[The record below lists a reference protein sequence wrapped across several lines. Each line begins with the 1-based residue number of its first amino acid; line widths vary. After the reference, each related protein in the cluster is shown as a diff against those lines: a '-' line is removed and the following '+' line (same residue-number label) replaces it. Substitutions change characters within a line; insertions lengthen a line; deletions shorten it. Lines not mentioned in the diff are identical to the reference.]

1 MRAPVTATAAPAVTT
16 QVSLPNGL
24 TVLLVEDNAINRQ
37 VAQRMLEKLGC
48 SVVAVDDGQAALEAV
63 QANGQFACIFMDC
76 QMPVM
81 DGFEATRQLRGRG
94 INTPVVA
101 VTANIMAGD
110 RERCLAAGMTDY
122 LAKPISL
129 EAFAL
134 VLQQNGVTEPQSPG

>member
-1 MRAPVTATAAPAVTT
+1 MRPSAATTNSTVSMHPA
-16 QVSLPNGL
+16 GL
-24 TVLLVEDNAINRQ
+24 HVLLVEDNAINRQ

-48 SVVAVDDGQAALEAV
+48 VVVAVDDGQAALNAV
-63 QANGQFACIFMDC
+63 QGNGQYACIFMDC

-81 DGFEATRQLRGRG
+81 DGFESTRQLRARG
-94 INTPVVA
+94 ITTPVVA

-129 EAFAL
+129 DAFAT
-134 VLQQNGVTEPQSPG
+134 VLQTCAQPVSARAD